1 MLSLFT
7 IFWNLLDICCV
18 EIFYVVRLSATF
30 SRTAV
35 LGVPGARLQRLRG
48 PELRELEQE
57 DPTLLE
63 VRVHRLFGFRCCKGF
78 YVARNVPQRRFW

>member
-1 MLSLFT
+1 MHS
-7 IFWNLLDICCV
+7 V
-18 EIFYVVRLSATF
+18 ECIKAFDTLYRWSCSPV
-30 SRTAV
+30 V
-35 LGVPGARLQRLRG
+35 LGIPDARLQRLRG

-63 VRVHRLFGFRCCKGF
+63 VRVHRLFGFKCCKGF